1 MDEEIDNDH
10 IFEPSGQQDPQE
22 VPGLV
27 QQAQELRRLSSEFA
41 TLKEDY
47 TKRKQQDTYRFAE
60 LAEAEDYKLNLA
72 NSNRVMIT
80 GKLCS

>member
-1 MDEEIDNDH
+1 MGEELEVEA
-10 IFEPSGQQDPQE
+10 FEPTVQQEEPPI

-27 QQAQELRRLSSEFA
+27 QQAQELRRLSDEFA
-41 TLKEDY
+41 VLKADY
-47 TKRKQQDTYRFAE
+47 AKCKLQDTYRFAE

-80 GKLCS
+80 GICVV